1 MMHQA
6 LQRSEDSTPPLQ
18 PPVPPKVGMHL
29 VAISYTSVLIPRES
43 FSAFLLKL
51 ADSSP
56 WHIVII
62 LTLFK
67 LQAASWHDNNSKAS
81 LASSGYAVCH
91 VTRRSKS
98 DSRSPFT
105 E

>member
-1 MMHQA
+1 
-6 LQRSEDSTPPLQ
+6 
-18 PPVPPKVGMHL
+18 MHL
-29 VAISYTSVLIPRES
+29 VAISYISVLIPRES

-91 VTRRSKS
+91 VTRGANLVQEVLSQSDICRSKMGGAVQQEVALIH
-98 DSRSPFT
+98 SP
-105 E
+105 

>member
-1 MMHQA
+1 MHQA

-18 PPVPPKVGMHL
+18 PPVRLACILSQFP
-29 VAISYTSVLIPRES
+29 YTSVLIPRES

-91 VTRRSKS
+91 VTRGSKS
-98 DSRSPFT
+98 GSRSPFT

>member
-1 MMHQA
+1 
-6 LQRSEDSTPPLQ
+6 
-18 PPVPPKVGMHL
+18 MHL

-43 FSAFLLKL
+43 FSALLLKL

-62 LTLFK
+62 LTLVK

-91 VTRRSKS
+91 VTRGSKS
-98 DSRSPFT
+98 GSRSPFICRSKMGGAVQQ
-105 E
+105 EVALIHSP

>member
-1 MMHQA
+1 
-6 LQRSEDSTPPLQ
+6 
-18 PPVPPKVGMHL
+18 MHL
-29 VAISYTSVLIPRES
+29 VAISYISVLIPRES

>member
-1 MMHQA
+1 
-6 LQRSEDSTPPLQ
+6 
-18 PPVPPKVGMHL
+18 MHL
-29 VAISYTSVLIPRES
+29 VAISYISVLIPRES

-81 LASSGYAVCH
+81 LASSGYAPYAVCH
-91 VTRRSKS
+91 VTRGSKS
-98 DSRSPFT
+98 GSRSPFT